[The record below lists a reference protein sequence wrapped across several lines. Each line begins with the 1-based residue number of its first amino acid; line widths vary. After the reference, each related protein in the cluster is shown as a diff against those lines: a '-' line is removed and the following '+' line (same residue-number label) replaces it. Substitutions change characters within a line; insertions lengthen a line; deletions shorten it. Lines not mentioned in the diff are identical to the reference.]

1 MAKKVT
7 KADTNAGGVV
17 GENTIWDGPLSQV
30 GRPHGKGSSNGIN
43 GMKLK
48 LGSVNYSAGPITQ
61 KAKK

>member
-1 MAKKVT
+1 MAKKT
-7 KADTNAGGVV
+7 KADVNAGGVV

-30 GRPHGKGSSNGIN
+30 GRPHGSGSSSGIT

-48 LGSVNYSAGPITQ
+48 LDGVPYSEGPITQ